1 MIFGRPTNLWLALV
15 TAVLTFAQVVLVNIV
30 PRIDAATVATILGS
44 LGGVFAV
51 AIALI
56 ANQPPVISSGDTVTV
71 LTPKGQPDRKVTIS

>member
-1 MIFGRPTNLWLALV
+1 MILGRPTNLWLALV
-15 TAVLTFAQVVLVNIV
+15 TAILTFAQVVLVNLV

-56 ANQPPVISSGDTVTV
+56 ANQPPVVTAGDTVTV